1 MIIFVGEDSAI
12 PVTKSGMKK
21 FHKFQLAISIWTK
34 RLFMKRMWDPIF
46 RIITLCFF
54 SEFISPLSETDD
66 EAQNEKVSI
75 LAR

>member
-12 PVTKSGMKK
+12 PVTNSGMKK
-21 FHKFQLAISIWTK
+21 FHKFQLAISIWTE
-34 RLFMKRMWDPIF
+34 
-46 RIITLCFF
+46 TLYEENVGSDFPDYDTVFF

-66 EAQNEKVSI
+66 ESQNEKVSI